1 MPEGMTGAPGAAPPP
16 QLGGATPPP
25 GQPAG
30 GAGGATMPTPNRGLE
45 AAALAKL
52 AVAVQQISLIGGL
65 LPAGSDAA
73 RDIRD
78 ALNKLAKHVPPGAI
92 SQGVQMTEAQRALMQ
107 QRQNQPQIAAQ
118 RAAQPAM
125 QPQQQQQPSP
135 PPPMAA

>member
-1 MPEGMTGAPGAAPPP
+1 MPEGMTGAPGAASPP
-16 QLGGATPPP
+16 QMGGATPPQ

>member
-1 MPEGMTGAPGAAPPP
+1 MPEGMTGAPGAASPP
-16 QLGGATPPP
+16 QMGGATPPP

>member
-1 MPEGMTGAPGAAPPP
+1 MGGAPPMP
-16 QLGGATPPP
+16 GGAPSPQP
-25 GQPAG
+25 GG

-52 AVAVQQISLIGGL
+52 AVHVQAISMIAGI

-73 RDIRD
+73 RDLRE
-78 ALNKLAKHVPPGAI
+78 ALNKMAKHVPPGAV

-107 QRQNQPQIAAQ
+107 QRQQSPQIAAM

-125 QPQQQQQPSP
+125 PPQQPAA